1 MLNIENIDISG
12 KINCYIQKRKY
23 FKDLKEYWFYL
34 LETINKN
41 IPIEKREMD
50 KFFLKGGEISLFQYP
65 SIENDY
71 VSITINFN
79 KVKEPFFLDSLIENI
94 MKISNKC
101 FLTCSIRK
109 KMDFN
114 ELKEIGK
121 KGTFSKW
128 IGETNEGNY
137 SFIAYIDNIQ
147 LKILAYPN
155 IEMINITAL
164 IDRDIEGREIFKKL
178 FKKLKILKIEEK
190 GLISKIRNILKK
202 S

>member
-1 MLNIENIDISG
+1 MEKIDISG
-12 KINCYIQKRKY
+12 KINCYIQRKKY

-50 KFFLKGGEISLFQYP
+50 KIFLKGGEISLFKYP

-79 KVKEPFFLDSLIENI
+79 KVKDPYFLDSLIENI

-101 FLTCSIRK
+101 FLACSIRK

-121 KGTFSKW
+121 KGIFSKW

-137 SFIAYIDNIQ
+137 SFIVYIDNIQ

-155 IEMINITAL
+155 IEMININTL

-190 GLISKIRNILKK
+190 GLINKIRNILKK

>member
-1 MLNIENIDISG
+1 G
-12 KINCYIQKRKY
+12 KINCYIQRKKY

-50 KFFLKGGEISLFQYP
+50 KIFLKGGEISLFQYP

-71 VSITINFN
+71 VSIIINFN
-79 KVKEPFFLDSLIENI
+79 KIKELFFLDSLIENI

-101 FLTCSIRK
+101 FLACSIRK
-109 KMDFN
+109 KIDFN

-121 KGTFSKW
+121 KGIFSKW

-137 SFIAYIDNIQ
+137 SFIIYIDNIQ

-155 IEMINITAL
+155 IEMININTL

-178 FKKLKILKIEEK
+178 FNKLLFYFF
-190 GLISKIRNILKK
+190 SKISLFFNNIFSSLLILNIRLF
-202 S
+202 

>member
-1 MLNIENIDISG
+1 MLNKEEIDISG
-12 KINCYIQKRKY
+12 KINLYIQRKKY

-34 LETINKN
+34 LESINKD

-50 KFFLKGGEISLFQYP
+50 KIFLKGGEIYLFQYP

-71 VSITINFN
+71 VSIIISFD

-101 FLTCSIRK
+101 ILACSIRK

-114 ELKEIGK
+114 ELKKIGK
-121 KGTFSKW
+121 KGIFSKW

-137 SFIAYIDNIQ
+137 SFIIYIDNIQ

-155 IEMINITAL
+155 IEMININAL

-190 GLISKIRNILKK
+190 DLISKIRNILKK
-202 S
+202 

>member
-1 MLNIENIDISG
+1 MEKIDISG
-12 KINCYIQKRKY
+12 KINCYIQRKKY

-50 KFFLKGGEISLFQYP
+50 KIFLKGGEISLFQYP

-79 KVKEPFFLDSLIENI
+79 KVKDPYFLDSLIENI

-101 FLTCSIRK
+101 FLACSIRK

-121 KGTFSKW
+121 KGIFSKW

-137 SFIAYIDNIQ
+137 SFIVYIDNIQ

-155 IEMINITAL
+155 IEMININTL
-164 IDRDIEGREIFKKL
+164 IDRDIEGREIFKKI

-190 GLISKIRNILKK
+190 GLINKIRNILKK
-202 S
+202 

>member
-1 MLNIENIDISG
+1 MEKVDISG

-34 LETINKN
+34 LENINKN

-50 KFFLKGGEISLFQYP
+50 KIFLKGGELSLFQYP
-65 SIENDY
+65 FIENDY

-79 KVKEPFFLDSLIENI
+79 KIKEPSFLDSLIENI

-109 KMDFN
+109 KIDFN

-121 KGTFSKW
+121 KGIFSKW
-128 IGETNEGNY
+128 LGETSEGNY

-147 LKILAYPN
+147 LKISAYPN
-155 IEMINITAL
+155 IEMININTL

-190 GLISKIRNILKK
+190 GLFSKIKSILKK

>member
-1 MLNIENIDISG
+1 MEEIDISG
-12 KINCYIQKRKY
+12 KINCYIQRKKY

-50 KFFLKGGEISLFQYP
+50 KVFLKGGEISLFQYP

-71 VSITINFN
+71 ISIIINFN
-79 KVKEPFFLDSLIENI
+79 KVKEPFFLDSLTENI

-109 KMDFN
+109 KIDFN

-121 KGTFSKW
+121 KGIFSKW
-128 IGETNEGNY
+128 IGETSEGNY
-137 SFIAYIDNIQ
+137 SFIIYIDNIQ
-147 LKILAYPN
+147 LKILVYPN
-155 IEMINITAL
+155 IEMININAL

-190 GLISKIRNILKK
+190 DLISKIRNILKK
-202 S
+202 

>member
-1 MLNIENIDISG
+1 MLNIEKIDISG

-34 LETINKN
+34 LEIINKN

-50 KFFLKGGEISLFQYP
+50 KIFLKGGEISLFQYP

-137 SFIAYIDNIQ
+137 SFIAHIDNIQ
-147 LKILAYPN
+147 LKILVYPN

-202 S
+202 P

>member
-1 MLNIENIDISG
+1 MLNMEKIDISG
-12 KINCYIQKRKY
+12 KINCYIQRKKY

-50 KFFLKGGEISLFQYP
+50 KIFLKGGEISLFQYP

-79 KVKEPFFLDSLIENI
+79 KVKDPYFLDSLIENI

-101 FLTCSIRK
+101 FLACSIRK

-121 KGTFSKW
+121 KGIFSKW

-137 SFIAYIDNIQ
+137 SFIVYIDNIQ

-155 IEMINITAL
+155 IEMININTL

-190 GLISKIRNILKK
+190 GLINKIRNILKK
-202 S
+202 

>member
-1 MLNIENIDISG
+1 LLYSKEEI
-12 KINCYIQKRKY
+12 
-23 FKDLKEYWFYL
+23 KEYWFYL

-50 KFFLKGGEISLFQYP
+50 KIFLKGGEISLFQYP

-79 KVKEPFFLDSLIENI
+79 KVKDPYFLDSLIENI

-101 FLTCSIRK
+101 FLACSIRK

-121 KGTFSKW
+121 KGIFSKW

-137 SFIAYIDNIQ
+137 SFIVYIDNIQ

-155 IEMINITAL
+155 IEMININTL

-190 GLISKIRNILKK
+190 GLINKIRNILKK
-202 S
+202 

>member
-1 MLNIENIDISG
+1 MLNIEKIDISG

-34 LETINKN
+34 LEIINKN

-50 KFFLKGGEISLFQYP
+50 KIFLKGGEISLFQYP

-137 SFIAYIDNIQ
+137 SFIAHIDNIQ

-155 IEMINITAL
+155 IEMININTL
-164 IDRDIEGREIFKKL
+164 IDRDIEGREIFKKI

-190 GLISKIRNILKK
+190 GLINKIRNILKK
-202 S
+202 

>member
-1 MLNIENIDISG
+1 MLNMEKIDISG
-12 KINCYIQKRKY
+12 KINCYIQRKKY

-50 KFFLKGGEISLFQYP
+50 KIFLKGGEISLFKYP

-79 KVKEPFFLDSLIENI
+79 KVKDPYFLDSLIENI

-101 FLTCSIRK
+101 FLACSIRK

-121 KGTFSKW
+121 KGIFSKW

-137 SFIAYIDNIQ
+137 SFIVYIDNIQ

-155 IEMINITAL
+155 IEMININTL
-164 IDRDIEGREIFKKL
+164 IDRDIEGREIFKKI

-190 GLISKIRNILKK
+190 GLINKIRNILKK
-202 S
+202 

>member
-1 MLNIENIDISG
+1 MLNMEKIDISG
-12 KINCYIQKRKY
+12 KINCYIQRKKY

-50 KFFLKGGEISLFQYP
+50 KIFLKGGEISLFQYP

-79 KVKEPFFLDSLIENI
+79 KVKDPYFLDSLIENI

-101 FLTCSIRK
+101 FLACSIRK

-121 KGTFSKW
+121 KGIFSKW

-137 SFIAYIDNIQ
+137 SFIVYIDNIQ

-155 IEMINITAL
+155 IEMININTL
-164 IDRDIEGREIFKKL
+164 IDRDIEGREIFKKI

-190 GLISKIRNILKK
+190 GLINKIRNILKK
-202 S
+202 

>member
-1 MLNIENIDISG
+1 MLNIEKIDISG

-34 LETINKN
+34 LEIINKN

-50 KFFLKGGEISLFQYP
+50 KIFLKGGEISLFQYP

-137 SFIAYIDNIQ
+137 SFIAHIDNIQ

-202 S
+202 P

>member
-1 MLNIENIDISG
+1 MLNMEEIDISG
-12 KINCYIQKRKY
+12 KINCYIQRKKY

-50 KFFLKGGEISLFQYP
+50 KIFLKGGEISLFQYP

-71 VSITINFN
+71 ISIIINFN

-121 KGTFSKW
+121 KGIFSKW
-128 IGETNEGNY
+128 IGETSEGNY
-137 SFIAYIDNIQ
+137 SFIIYIDNIQ
-147 LKILAYPN
+147 LKILVYPN
-155 IEMINITAL
+155 IEMININAL

-190 GLISKIRNILKK
+190 DLISKIRNILKK
-202 S
+202 

>member
-1 MLNIENIDISG
+1 MLNMEEIDISG
-12 KINCYIQKRKY
+12 KINCYIQRKKY

-50 KFFLKGGEISLFQYP
+50 KVFLKGGEISLFQYP

-71 VSITINFN
+71 ISIIINFN
-79 KVKEPFFLDSLIENI
+79 KVKEPFFLDSLTENI

-109 KMDFN
+109 KIDFN

-121 KGTFSKW
+121 KGIFSKW
-128 IGETNEGNY
+128 IGETSEGNY
-137 SFIAYIDNIQ
+137 SFIIYIDNIQ
-147 LKILAYPN
+147 LKILVYPN
-155 IEMINITAL
+155 IEMININAL

-190 GLISKIRNILKK
+190 DLISKIRNILKK
-202 S
+202 